1 MRQLSVISDVIGGLA
16 SSSKTAR
23 NNINIIEGGLA
34 QGRSLQVN
42 RVILDLDKVSA

>member
-1 MRQLSVISDVIGGLA
+1 MWKLSVISDVIGGLA

-23 NNINIIEGGLA
+23 NNINIIDGGLA